1 MAFLNEHLTLTLTP
15 TTCVRTQIRAAHGL
29 ESEKQFEMCFKT
41 TRQVVDIRP
50 NFPPQGLHNQCFIL
64 VLLNERYHTAKNLQ
78 VSRRSS
84 EQACWNLC
92 QTLMGDQKAIFHSHD
107 VDITS
112 ASQLRQHLTGQ
123 RTDCHLPKS
132 MLRQLHSVIATWI
145 VLSAWLCLSN
155 NCVFVF
161 F

>member
-1 MAFLNEHLTLTLTP
+1 
-15 TTCVRTQIRAAHGL
+15 
-29 ESEKQFEMCFKT
+29 MCFKT

-92 QTLMGDQKAIFHSHD
+92 QTLMGDQKENFHSHD
-107 VDITS
+107 VNITS
-112 ASQLRQHLTGQ
+112 SSEQRQNLTGQ
-123 RTDCHLPKS
+123 RTHGHLPKS
-132 MLRQLHSVIATWI
+132 MLRQLHCSGSVAASVKELRIC
-145 VLSAWLCLSN
+145 VLLRASPFRDSLSLADAQGTTSK
-155 NCVFVF
+155 VVEPQRGHISSYLV
-161 F
+161 